1 MTTTQTETM
10 NARAESP
17 YFVVRT
23 LNKAYDRYEKA
34 ADHYREQFVEKPLQA
49 GRILVTG
56 VSRDLKRLSRET
68 TDGIRERLPDVEG
81 IRGKI
86 TERLNLPTRADIERL
101 NSAMDALSVRV
112 EQLSEKCEA

>member
-1 MTTTQTETM
+1 MTTTQAETM
-10 NARAESP
+10 NAQTESP

-34 ADHYREQFVEKPLQA
+34 VDHYRERLVEKPLQA

-68 TDGIRERLPDVEG
+68 TDGIRERLPNAQKM
-81 IRGKI
+81 RGKL